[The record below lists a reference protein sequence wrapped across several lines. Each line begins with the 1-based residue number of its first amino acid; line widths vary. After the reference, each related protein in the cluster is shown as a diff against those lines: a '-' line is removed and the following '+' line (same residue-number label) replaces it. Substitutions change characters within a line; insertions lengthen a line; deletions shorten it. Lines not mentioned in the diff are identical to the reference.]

1 MGKETTSGFSIKNG
15 GALDPVTPDWSSVRL
30 SPGYGLAAPQP
41 LQNSSFCRS
50 KWRACR
56 SEVAGA
62 GKEGEGKGG
71 RERKAGRGGGGS
83 PEQEGSW
90 APVPPWAWSLPTEEQ
105 GSPGP
110 QDPDSQHPDLNLQ
123 QPLKRQPS

>member
-1 MGKETTSGFSIKNG
+1 MG
-15 GALDPVTPDWSSVRL
+15 GALDPVTPDWSSVHL

-56 SEVAGA
+56 SEVGGA

-71 RERKAGRGGGGS
+71 GKEKRGGEEETAPSRKAAGPRSRHGHGPCPQKSREAQGRRTLTLS
-83 PEQEGSW
+83 IQ
-90 APVPPWAWSLPTEEQ
+90 T
-105 GSPGP
+105 
-110 QDPDSQHPDLNLQ
+110 
-123 QPLKRQPS
+123 